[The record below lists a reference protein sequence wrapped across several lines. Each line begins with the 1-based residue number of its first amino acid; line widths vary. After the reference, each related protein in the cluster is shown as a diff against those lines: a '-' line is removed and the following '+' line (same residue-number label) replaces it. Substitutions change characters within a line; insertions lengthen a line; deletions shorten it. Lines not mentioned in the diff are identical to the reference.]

1 MTVFD
6 ASALLAFVQGEAG
19 ADVVEQA
26 LTDGGVVGAA
36 NWSETAQA
44 VRARQRDWPLVSSLL
59 RSYDLVIEP
68 VITAD
73 AEWAAARW
81 RSGEGLS
88 LGDRLCLALGDRLDH
103 EVLTADRRWG
113 NVGRVVQIR

>member
-1 MTVFD
+1 M
-6 ASALLAFVQGEAG
+6 
-19 ADVVEQA
+19 
-26 LTDGGVVGAA
+26 
-36 NWSETAQA
+36 
-44 VRARQRDWPLVSSLL
+44 VSSLL
-59 RSYDLVIEP
+59 RSYDLDIEP

-73 AEWAAARW
+73 AESGGRRW

-103 EVLTADRRWG
+103 DVLTADRRWG